1 MTSVY
6 AVSPPKID
14 ISRWVL
20 RAEMLLLD
28 HWGDIEAFKPPVHAG
43 GFSLAEMMAEEFVP
57 PTDEPAGE
65 AWYEAQALSQEWWLI
80 DQDSSEWKQRDW
92 ECWDLWLALQSH
104 YDNDNSQYN
113 QRCIENGREKFQHS
127 DPQVIEDIEEFKAR
141 LILRRGKFPNVI
153 RLEVDGVSYDD
164 ATKYEN
170 RFNAPDISR
179 YYLLAVQR
187 LKHFREAKGLLDP
200 AIAAQDELEH
210 ESQNNLKKLSGAWE
224 AIKLMPSPTQRRLAH
239 QKLRKD
245 LGIADKEYKSLMHSL
260 LIEQSDENVQL
271 DSVDAVKKAA
281 AASTERA
288 VVDRFLMAGAVS
300 IIAAEG
306 GCGKTALLWAISE
319 AISNGS
325 PLFGQ
330 LPTIKGHVVIIEAD
344 ESWRNSAEKW
354 SRMDYSPNKDNVY
367 TQWAWDPSK
376 LLELEQTIQKHN
388 SVAVLMD
395 SFGTLF
401 SGGGES
407 MNDSEIGLYIYT
419 LNQMAARTGTAILVT
434 HHLKKGASRDNSGN
448 PRPITLPDLFGSSYI
463 VNGASDIWA
472 LWRTADDEHSFQL
485 RYLKDRSML
494 VERNFDFQLTGS
506 DESLRFDLT
515 GGSLHELE
523 TRKTVK
529 AKLLSILRHSPHQ
542 WFTVERLRVELKEAN
557 KFSLSYSA
565 RAVRRELTEL
575 YAEAAVTG
583 VARRR
588 VNDGKPGRP
597 KFEYAF
603 VR

>member
-1 MTSVY
+1 
-6 AVSPPKID
+6 
-14 ISRWVL
+14 
-20 RAEMLLLD
+20 MLLLA

-43 GFSLAEMMAEEFVP
+43 GFSLADMMAEEIVP
-57 PTDEPAGE
+57 PTDETAGE
-65 AWYEAQALSQEWWLI
+65 AWYEAQALTQDFWLI
-80 DQDSSEWKQRDW
+80 DQDSSDFKQRDW
-92 ECWDLWLALQSH
+92 EIWDLWLALQSH
-104 YDNDNSQYN
+104 FDNDNSQYN
-113 QRCIENGREKFQHS
+113 QRCIEIGREQFQHS

-141 LILRRGKFPNVI
+141 LILRRGKFPLVI
-153 RLEVDGVSYDD
+153 RQKVNGVSYED

-170 RFNAPDISR
+170 RSNAPDISR
-179 YYLLAVQR
+179 YFLSAVQK

-200 AIAAQDELEH
+200 AIATQDELEH

-224 AIKLMPSPTQRRLAH
+224 AIKLMPSATQRRLAH

-260 LIEQSDENVQL
+260 LIEQSDEKVQL

-288 VVDRFLMAGAVS
+288 VVDRFLMAEAVS

-319 AISNGS
+319 AISTGS

-354 SRMDYSPNKDNVY
+354 ARMDYSPHKDNVY

-407 MNDSEIGLYIYT
+407 MNDSEIGLYIYE

-434 HHLKKGASRDNSGN
+434 HHLKKGASKDKSGC

-463 VNGASDIWA
+463 FNGASDIWA

-542 WFTVERLRVELKEAN
+542 WFTVERLGVELKEAN

>member
-1 MTSVY
+1 
-6 AVSPPKID
+6 
-14 ISRWVL
+14 
-20 RAEMLLLD
+20 MLLLTY
-28 HWGDIEAFKPPVHAG
+28 WGDIDAFKPPVHAG
-43 GFSLAEMMAEEFVP
+43 GFSLAEMMAEDFMP

-65 AWYEAQALSQEWWLI
+65 AWYEAQALTQDFWLI
-80 DQDSSEWKQRDW
+80 DRDSSEWKQRDW
-92 ECWDLWLALQSH
+92 EIWDLWLALQSH

-113 QRCIENGREKFQHS
+113 QRCIENGLEKLQHS
-127 DPQVIEDIEEFKAR
+127 APQVIEDIDEFKAR
-141 LILRRGKFPNVI
+141 LILRRGKFPTVI

-164 ATKYEN
+164 ATKFEN

-179 YYLLAVQR
+179 YSLTAVQT
-187 LKHFREAKGLLDP
+187 LKHYREAKGPLDP
-200 AIAAQDELEH
+200 AIAAQDQLEH
-210 ESQNNLKKLSGAWE
+210 ESQSNLKKLSGAWE
-224 AIKLMPSPTQRRLAH
+224 AIKMMPSPTQRRLAH

-245 LGIADKEYKSLMHSL
+245 LGIPDKEYKSLMHSL
-260 LIEQSDENVQL
+260 LIEQSDENVRL
-271 DSVDAVKKAA
+271 DSIDAVKAA
-281 AASTERA
+281 AAACSERA

-300 IIAAEG
+300 IVAAEG
-306 GCGKTALLWAISE
+306 GCGKTSLLYAISE

-354 SRMDYSPNKDNVY
+354 TRMDYSPNKDNVY

-395 SFGTLF
+395 SFATLF

-407 MNDSEIGLYIYT
+407 MNDSEIGLYLYT

-434 HHLKKGASRDNSGN
+434 HHLKKGASRDNRGN
-448 PRPITLPDLFGSSYI
+448 LRPITLADLFGSSYI
-463 VNGASDIWA
+463 VNGASDVWA
-472 LWRTADDEHSFQL
+472 LWRTDDDGQHFQL

-494 VERNFDFQLTGS
+494 VERNFDYQLTGS
-506 DESLRFDLT
+506 DESLRFNLH

-523 TRKTVK
+523 HRKTVRE
-529 AKLLSILRHSPHQ
+529 KLLSILRHSPHQ
-542 WFTVERLRVELKEAN
+542 WFTIERLGVELKEAS
-557 KFSLSYSA
+557 KFSASYSE
-565 RAVRRELTEL
+565 RAVRREMSQL
-575 YAEAAVTG
+575 YVEAAVTG
-583 VARRR
+583 VDRRR
-588 VNDGKPGRP
+588 INDGKPGRP

>member
-6 AVSPPKID
+6 EVRPPKID
-14 ISRWVL
+14 ISRCVL
-20 RAEMLLLD
+20 RAEMLLLA
-28 HWGDIEAFKPPVHAG
+28 HWGDIDAFKPPVHAG
-43 GFSLAEMMAEEFVP
+43 GFSLADMKAEEFVP

-65 AWYEAQALSQEWWLI
+65 AWYEAQALTQDFWLI
-80 DQDSSEWKQRDW
+80 DQDSSEFKQRDW
-92 ECWDLWLALQSH
+92 EIWDLWLALQSH

-141 LILRRGKFPNVI
+141 LILGRGKFPNVI

-179 YYLLAVQR
+179 YYLSAVQR

-319 AISNGS
+319 AISTGS
-325 PLFGQ
+325 PLFRQ

-354 SRMDYSPNKDNVY
+354 TRMEYSPNKDNVY

-376 LLELEQTIQKHN
+376 LLELEQTI
-388 SVAVLMD
+388 
-395 SFGTLF
+395 
-401 SGGGES
+401 
-407 MNDSEIGLYIYT
+407 
-419 LNQMAARTGTAILVT
+419 
-434 HHLKKGASRDNSGN
+434 
-448 PRPITLPDLFGSSYI
+448 
-463 VNGASDIWA
+463 
-472 LWRTADDEHSFQL
+472 
-485 RYLKDRSML
+485 
-494 VERNFDFQLTGS
+494 
-506 DESLRFDLT
+506 
-515 GGSLHELE
+515 
-523 TRKTVK
+523 
-529 AKLLSILRHSPHQ
+529 
-542 WFTVERLRVELKEAN
+542 
-557 KFSLSYSA
+557 
-565 RAVRRELTEL
+565 
-575 YAEAAVTG
+575 
-583 VARRR
+583 
-588 VNDGKPGRP
+588 
-597 KFEYAF
+597 
-603 VR
+603 